1 MVKIKSEGDWKAIP
15 ARAPMNEE
23 TDDIQQL
30 FDHVQAE
37 TSDAG
42 FSEQVVS
49 RLALRQKIRRV
60 VLVCA
65 ALIGILLFV
74 SQLLRVEPLVARLA
88 ELADGSFSILELLGG
103 GDVSLLVFFFVL
115 VIVISNTTMTMVQ
128 TLRSG

>member
-1 MVKIKSEGDWKAIP
+1 
-15 ARAPMNEE
+15 MNEE

-30 FDHVQAE
+30 FDQVQAE

-49 RLALRQKIRRV
+49 RLALRQKIRRC
-60 VLVCA
+60 VLVGA
-65 ALIGILLFV
+65 PLIGILLFV

-88 ELADGSFSILELLGG
+88 ELADGSFSILELLSGG
-103 GDVSLLVFFFVL
+103 NVSLLVLLFVL

>member
-1 MVKIKSEGDWKAIP
+1 
-15 ARAPMNEE
+15 MNEE

-30 FDHVQAE
+30 FDHVQAD
-37 TSDAG
+37 TRDAG
-42 FSEQVVS
+42 FSEQVIS
-49 RLALRQKIRRV
+49 RLALRQKIRRF
-60 VLVCA
+60 VLLCA

-74 SQLLRVEPLVARLA
+74 SQLLRIEPLVVRVA

-103 GDVSLLVFFFVL
+103 GNVSLLVFFFVL